1 MLSMSDTAKNTT
13 ELLAVREITAG
24 YGKEE
29 ILRGIDL
36 TIRQGEF
43 VGLAGPNGSGKTTL
57 IRVLTGVLSPR
68 GGELF
73 YRGQP
78 YAEWMPGDLA
88 RRRAVVPQNRGG
100 EIDLAVEDLVLLG
113 RIPHFRPFQ
122 WRASPTDR
130 EAVTRALEA
139 TATEVFR
146 KKNFAELSGGEQQ
159 RVLIAV
165 ALAQE
170 PELLI
175 LDEPTLHLDL
185 GYQQEIFRLLRRL
198 HREAGLTIL
207 TVLHDLN
214 LASAYCGRLVFLR
227 AGEVWKDG
235 PADEL
240 ITGENLS
247 HLYRARLDVILHPE
261 TGRPLFFPSSQR

>member
-1 MLSMSDTAKNTT
+1 MKDSVQYPT
-13 ELLAVREITAG
+13 ELLTARKITAG
-24 YGKEE
+24 YGKETVLE
-29 ILRGIDL
+29 GIDF
-36 TIRQGEF
+36 TVRQGEF

-57 IRVLTGVLSPR
+57 LRVLTGVLSPGR
-68 GGELF
+68 GELF
-73 YRGQP
+73 YRGQS
-78 YAEWMPGDLA
+78 YAEWKPGELA

-130 EAVTRALEA
+130 LAVDRALEA
-139 TATEVFR
+139 TATKDFR

-227 AGEVWKDG
+227 AGKVWKDG
-235 PADEL
+235 PAEEL
-240 ITGENLS
+240 ITAENLS
-247 HLYRARLDVILHPE
+247 QLYLARLDVLLHPE
-261 TGRPLFFPSSQR
+261 TGRPLFFPSLPDDS